1 MFSHTPVEIPGPKL
15 AKGEVARDPD
25 WSTPTFSPFTPQ
37 TFADRLQLPPFV
49 LPWNKIMSASILA
62 EQEDHLLI
70 AIALVAA
77 PALSMSIGSVCVRFG
92 IPSDLVQ
99 ARFQNVSAGL
109 LIGALLAEIYPMLH
123 QRLFVAGV
131 DRTKVEI
138 WNCTSAFLGFF
149 LALGVMYGLR
159 ALEQFHSPNEEV
171 LKEAAKKEIDLEGVR
186 SPASASSP
194 RHVVLQRMAT
204 AQLGKLSTGS
214 FTLDVAM
221 NALSKIQKG
230 GDDINVE
237 QLDEQLH
244 FIDFAL
250 DSMHRAC
257 HGVEIL
263 TGVATKDA
271 RARLSELLQDVEA
284 LQSISPQKVSALD
297 LQIQRTSAS
306 LKRLHAQ
313 THPGAFRRWGPRR
326 MTSSSNQTLA
336 LDLPDQTG
344 RKSSLPWGLIF
355 AVAIDATVDG
365 MLIGLSTSSS
375 VGAGMLMAIAT
386 VIEMGFLGYSFGCT
400 LVSQAQE
407 AKLCRS
413 ALVALLA
420 LPPLCLASFG
430 ALAYVIGEALESCCV
445 FTGLV
450 SFSLV
455 AVLFLVIQ
463 ELLLEAAEKDED
475 HNCNVSI
482 FIYFGLFIS
491 FALEVVL

>member
-1 MFSHTPVEIPGPKL
+1 
-15 AKGEVARDPD
+15 
-25 WSTPTFSPFTPQ
+25 
-37 TFADRLQLPPFV
+37 V
-49 LPWNKIMSASILA
+49 LPWNEIMSASILA

-123 QRLFVAGV
+123 QRLFVAGG
-131 DRTKVEI
+131 RTKVEV

-171 LKEAAKKEIDLEGVR
+171 LKEAARKDPDLEGVA

-194 RHVVLQRMAT
+194 RHVALQRMAT
-204 AQLGKLSTGS
+204 AQLGKLSTRS
-214 FTLDVAM
+214 SSLDVAM

-230 GDDINVE
+230 SDDINVE

-244 FIDFAL
+244 VIDFAL
-250 DSMHRAC
+250 DSMHRTC

-263 TGVATKDA
+263 TGVATQDA

-284 LQSISPQKVSALD
+284 LQSINPQKVGALD
-297 LQIQRTSAS
+297 LQIQRTSDS

-313 THPGAFRRWGPRR
+313 TNPGAFRRWGPRR
-326 MTSSSNQTLA
+326 MTSSSNQTL
-336 LDLPDQTG
+336 DLPDH
-344 RKSSLPWGLIF
+344 RSSLPWGLIF

-413 ALVALLA
+413 ALVALLV
-420 LPPLCLASFG
+420 LPPLCLLCFG
-430 ALAYVIGEALESCCV
+430 AGAYMVGKALESCFV

-475 HNCNVSI
+475 HNWNVSI